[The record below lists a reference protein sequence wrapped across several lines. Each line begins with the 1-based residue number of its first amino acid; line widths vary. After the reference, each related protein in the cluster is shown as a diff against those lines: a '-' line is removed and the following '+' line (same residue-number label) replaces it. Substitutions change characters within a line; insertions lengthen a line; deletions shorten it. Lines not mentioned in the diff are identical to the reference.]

1 MVKSHDYGYSKLFL
15 LKVYKSIHK
24 FDIICLPETYLD
36 STVRFDDANLVFSGY
51 NSVCSDHPSK
61 NKRGGVYLY
70 YKNYL
75 PLRILSISYLKEF
88 LNFEL
93 KVGDKSYNFV
103 VLYRSPSQSQD
114 DFETFSGNFEMTLE
128 TLV

>member
-36 STVRFDDANLVFSGY
+36 STVPFDDANLVFSGY
-51 NSVCSDHPSK
+51 NLVCSDHPSK

-88 LNFEL
+88 LNFSLRLAINLITLLSFIDPQANL
-93 KVGDKSYNFV
+93 KTILKPFLV
-103 VLYRSPSQSQD
+103 
-114 DFETFSGNFEMTLE
+114 TLK
-128 TLV
+128 

>member
-36 STVRFDDANLVFSGY
+36 STVPFDDANLVFSGY
-51 NSVCSDHPSK
+51 NLVCSDHPSK

-70 YKNYL
+70 YKSYL

-88 LNFEL
+88 LNFSLRLAINLITLLSFIDPQANL
-93 KVGDKSYNFV
+93 KTILKPFLV
-103 VLYRSPSQSQD
+103 
-114 DFETFSGNFEMTLE
+114 TLK
-128 TLV
+128 

>member
-1 MVKSHDYGYSKLFL
+1 MAKSHDHGYSKLFL

-36 STVRFDDANLVFSGY
+36 STVPFDDANLVFSGY
-51 NSVCSDHPSK
+51 NLVCSDHPSK

-88 LNFEL
+88 LNFSLRLAINLITLLSFIDPQANL
-93 KVGDKSYNFV
+93 KAILKPFLV
-103 VLYRSPSQSQD
+103 
-114 DFETFSGNFEMTLE
+114 TLK
-128 TLV
+128 

>member
-36 STVRFDDANLVFSGY
+36 STVPFDDASLVFSGY
-51 NSVCSDHPSK
+51 NLVCSDHPSK

-88 LNFEL
+88 LNFSLRLAINLITLLSFIDPQANL
-93 KVGDKSYNFV
+93 KTILKPFLV
-103 VLYRSPSQSQD
+103 
-114 DFETFSGNFEMTLE
+114 TLKW
-128 TLV
+128 L

>member
-1 MVKSHDYGYSKLFL
+1 MKSHDYGYSKLFL

-36 STVRFDDANLVFSGY
+36 STVPFDDANLVFSGY
-51 NSVCSDHPSK
+51 NLVCSDHPSK

-88 LNFEL
+88 LNFSLRLAINLITLLSFIDPQANL
-93 KVGDKSYNFV
+93 KTILKPFLV
-103 VLYRSPSQSQD
+103 
-114 DFETFSGNFEMTLE
+114 TLK
-128 TLV
+128 